1 VSTGIAATARRLG
14 QLRYFERRGFEVL
27 GAWASTPAAASVPA
41 AAVLA
46 AGQASHHAERAERL
60 GAVLPV
66 TPGFGPTE
74 VTVPASSAVAAF
86 AALLAG
92 TPAVDGGR
100 PDPASAGAGRGSGAD
115 GPVGGVPGPATTGLD
130 AVTFLAGHQRVL
142 LARLAVAYD
151 ALAAT
156 LDARVAAPVV
166 RALRHVAHDL
176 EADRREGEAVL
187 QWLLVDAAAVDRAAA
202 RVAEL
207 ERALAVAGG
216 LHADAR

>member
-1 VSTGIAATARRLG
+1 MSAGLAATARRLG

-27 GAWASTPAAASVPA
+27 GAWASTPAATAVPA

-46 AGQASHHAERAERL
+46 AGQASHHAERADRL
-60 GAVLPV
+60 AAVLPA
-66 TPGFGPTE
+66 TPGFGPSE
-74 VTVPASSAVAAF
+74 VTVAASSAVAAF
-86 AALLAG
+86 AVLLAG
-92 TPAVDGGR
+92 THAVDGEGT
-100 PDPASAGAGRGSGAD
+100 DLAD
-115 GPVGGVPGPATTGLD
+115 AVGGVPGPAGAGLD
-130 AVTFLAGHQRVL
+130 AAAFLAGHQRVL

-176 EADRREGEAVL
+176 EADRREGEAVV
-187 QWLLVDAAAVDRAAA
+187 QWLLTDAAAVDRAAA

-216 LHADAR
+216 LHADTR

>member
-1 VSTGIAATARRLG
+1 VTAALAPTARRLG

-27 GAWASTPAAASVPA
+27 GAWASTPAAAAAPA

-46 AGQASHHAERAERL
+46 AGQAHHHAERAERL
-60 GAVLPV
+60 AAVLPAL
-66 TPGFGPTE
+66 PGSGPSE
-74 VTVPASSAVAAF
+74 LTVPASSALAAF

-92 TPAVDGGR
+92 SGPAGGAA
-100 PDPASAGAGRGSGAD
+100 DDAVGA
-115 GPVGGVPGPATTGLD
+115 VGGVPGPPTAALD
-130 AVTFLAGHQRVL
+130 AAAFLAGHERVL

-151 ALAAT
+151 ALAAS

-176 EADRREGEAVL
+176 EADRREGEAVV

-207 ERALAVAGG
+207 ERALVVAGG
-216 LHADAR
+216 LHTDIG